1 MSSIRNTA
9 KKFVPSVRLR
19 KYLKS
24 FADLCLIH
32 SAPLRHSR
40 SLKRIK
46 GKAVIKVAFFVV
58 NGAIWKLDDVFRM
71 MMDDKRFDPVIIVC
85 PYISYNGE
93 MMKIWMNDAYNLFT
107 GKQYPVLMAL
117 NTNTERWLDVKNE
130 IRPDIIF
137 FTTSYQ
143 LTREDYYIRNFPDH
157 LTCYVPYA
165 FMTPNTYDEQFNQ
178 FFHNA
183 VWRAFYETPIHK
195 EIAVKYARNRGRN
208 VRVTGYPGC
217 DPFLDKSHKPADIW
231 KKSAAGVKRV
241 IWAPHHLMKEGLK
254 TSNFLNYSGIMLD
267 IAKKYQGKLQFVLK
281 PHPMLKPKLYQYPEW
296 GKKKTDDY
304 FREWE
309 DLPNGQV
316 EEGDYIDLF
325 LTSDAL
331 ILDCGSFIT
340 EYMFTGKP
348 SVFMISNE
356 DVMTGWNEY
365 GEKALSV
372 LYHSRKFEELNFFI
386 ESVVIGGKDTMREK
400 RIEFIKEVLMPPGNR
415 SASENI
421 FNGIVGEI
429 WPI

>member
-1 MSSIRNTA
+1 MNSLRELI
-9 KKFVPSVRLR
+9 KKLVLWDSLR
-19 KYLKS
+19 RTFNS
-24 FADLCLIH
+24 WADLWLIH
-32 SAPLRHSR
+32 TAPGRHR
-40 SLKRIK
+40 RALGKIK
-46 GKAVIKVAFFVV
+46 GKEKIKAVFFVV
-58 NGAIWKLDDVFRM
+58 NGAIWKLDEVFRM
-71 MMDDKRFDPVIIVC
+71 MMEDMRFDPLILIC
-85 PYISYNGE
+85 PYTSFSGE
-93 MMKIWMNDAYNLFT
+93 MMKEWMDDAYNLFT
-107 GKQYPVLMAL
+107 ARKYPVVKAL
-117 NTNTERWLDVKNE
+117 NSETGKWIDVKKE

-143 LTREDYYIRNFPDH
+143 LTGDEYYIRHYSDY

-183 VWRAFYETPIHK
+183 LWRAFYETPVHK
-195 EIAVKYARNRGRN
+195 RIAEKYARNRGRN

-217 DPFLDKSHKPADIW
+217 DPFLIKPQKSSDVW
-231 KKSAAGVKRV
+231 KKADPGVKRI

-267 IAKKYQGKLQFVLK
+267 IAKKYRGKLQFVLK

-296 GKKKTDDY
+296 GKQKADEY
-304 FREWE
+304 FREW
-309 DLPNGQV
+309 DNLPNGQV
-316 EEGDYIDLF
+316 EEGDYVDLF

-356 DVMTGWNEY
+356 DVMSGWNEY

-372 LYHSRKFEELNFFI
+372 LYHSRKVEELNFFI
-386 ESVVIGGKDTMREK
+386 ESVVLGGKDTMRGK
-400 RIEFIKEVLMPPGNR
+400 RTEFINEVLLPPGNR
-415 SASENI
+415 TASENI
-421 FNGIVGEI
+421 FHEIINEI
-429 WPI
+429 W